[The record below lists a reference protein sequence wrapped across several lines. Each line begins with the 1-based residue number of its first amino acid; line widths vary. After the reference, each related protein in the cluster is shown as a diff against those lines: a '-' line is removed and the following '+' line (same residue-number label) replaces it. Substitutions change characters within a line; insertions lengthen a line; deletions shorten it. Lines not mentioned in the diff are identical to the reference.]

1 MVILVRNEGPQSGTI
16 RIVLTCG
23 NPGTNS
29 GFRRTG
35 RDVRAAALQRQ
46 VHRARVQRQRHL
58 APVEGPCRAQQAK
71 HFGHGQSVVFRQ
83 RFAVDG
89 VQYLLASAKCQDHG
103 LKKKTT
109 GYSALTH
116 TWHHSRRIPGVPG
129 SAKRRFFN
137 RGCEGPASECE
148 KDAVVAHCRTLW
160 PARHRY
166 HSL

>member
-103 LKKKTT
+103 FKKNQRRVI
-109 GYSALTH
+109 L
-116 TWHHSRRIPGVPG
+116 RLRIPGTIPG
-129 SAKRRFFN
+129 GYPEYLDQLRGGFLIVGVKVLLPSAKKTQ
-137 RGCEGPASECE
+137 S
-148 KDAVVAHCRTLW
+148 
-160 PARHRY
+160 
-166 HSL
+166 